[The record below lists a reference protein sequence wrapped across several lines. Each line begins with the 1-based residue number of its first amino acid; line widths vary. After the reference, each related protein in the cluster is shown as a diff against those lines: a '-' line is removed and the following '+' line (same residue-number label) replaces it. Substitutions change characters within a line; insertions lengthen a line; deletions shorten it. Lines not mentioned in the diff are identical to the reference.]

1 MAETLESFLAS
12 QPSRMSVIMASRNS
26 EVATSQVLV
35 RIAIQIQGA
44 SRYLEALNQLGI
56 VTLTPCLVEL
66 KVF

>member
-1 MAETLESFLAS
+1 
-12 QPSRMSVIMASRNS
+12 MASRNS

-44 SRYLEALNQLGI
+44 SRYLEALSQLGI